1 MSVREAAVITGGG
14 QAVVRRILLLAI
26 LFALITISATG
37 VSGLVERLIDVNRAA
52 VDGVAPLA
60 RSLAFALIGAPLSG
74 ALWWWQRRRLA
85 LAMERA
91 SLLWALYV
99 AATTLV
105 ALIMGIVGLGSAA
118 AAAVDGEWRPDR
130 VATGVVWSGV
140 WIWHSRIAARSA
152 TAPTRQGGAT
162 LMLGEVFGILV
173 AAMGL
178 SGVISGVLS
187 EALSG
192 VAAPVVDWRSWWV
205 PVAQSAVW
213 AASGTLVWWWH
224 RRRER
229 VPGMFTEVVLVMTVG
244 AAAATALFS
253 SGVALHVLLRLL
265 FDDGPVLTVIAPLA
279 SVIAAGLVG
288 AFVWLLYVSDVGRFQ
303 GMAAVVRLVVSGIAL
318 SGAAS
323 GFGVIVNALLGALAT
338 PLVGGDLRSLLLGGV
353 SALVIGT
360 PVWWATWR
368 PTRPATAETAGAPSR
383 RVYLVLVFG
392 ASAIVAI
399 VTLLTLGFRL
409 FSAVLG
415 ADEGGLVDRIRAP
428 IGLLLATTTVF
439 AYHFAV
445 WRRARAIAPAA
456 TRPTKPE
463 RLVLVVAGDGAELVD
478 RVREVGGVRTTVWQV
493 EDEADGLRPG
503 DAAAVLEA
511 VSECA
516 SRRVLVVAEPA
527 GGIRVIPL
535 SQ

>member
-1 MSVREAAVITGGG
+1 MSVREAAVSTGGG
-14 QAVVRRILLLAI
+14 QAVVRRVLLLAI
-26 LFALITISATG
+26 LFALIAISATG
-37 VSGLVERLIDVNRAA
+37 ASGLVERLLDVNRAA

-60 RSLAFALIGAPLSG
+60 RSLAFALIGAPLAG

-85 LAMERA
+85 LPMERA
-91 SLLWALYV
+91 SVLWALYV
-99 AATTLV
+99 AAMTLT
-105 ALIMGIVGLGSAA
+105 ALIMGIVGLGAAA

-140 WIWHSRIAARSA
+140 WLWHSRMAERSA

-162 LMLGEVFGILV
+162 RLLGEVFGVLV
-173 AAMGL
+173 AAVGL

-187 EALSG
+187 EVLSG
-192 VAAPVVDWRSWWV
+192 AAAPIVDWQAWWV

-213 AASGTLVWWWH
+213 AALGSLVWWWH
-224 RRRER
+224 RRRDR
-229 VPGMFTEVVLVMTVG
+229 VPGTFTGVVLAAIVG
-244 AAAATALFS
+244 AAAAIALFS
-253 SGVALHVLLRLL
+253 SGVTLHVLLRLV
-265 FDDGPVLTVIAPLA
+265 FDEAPVLAVLSPLA
-279 SVIAAGLVG
+279 TAIAAGLVS
-288 AFVWLLYVSDVGRFQ
+288 AFVWVSYMNVVRRFH
-303 GMAAVVRLVVSGIAL
+303 GMPAVVRLVVSGIAL

-338 PLVGGDLRSLLLGGV
+338 PLVGDDLRSLLLGGM
-353 SALVIGT
+353 SALVIGA

-368 PTRPATAETAGAPSR
+368 PAQPATAETAGSPSR

-399 VTLLTLGFRL
+399 ITMLTLGFRL
-409 FSAVLG
+409 FSAMLG

-428 IGLLLATTTVF
+428 IGLLLATTAVF
-439 AYHFAV
+439 AYHFAI

-463 RLVLVVAGDGAELVD
+463 RLVLLVADDGAEMVD
-478 RVREVGGVRTTVWQV
+478 RVREVGGIRTTLWQV
-493 EDEADGLRPG
+493 ENQADGLRAA
-503 DAAAVLEA
+503 DADAVLEA
-511 VSECA
+511 VSACT
-516 SRRVLVVAEPA
+516 SREVLVVAEPA

-535 SQ
+535 RQ